1 MNTPV
6 FRLNP
11 TVVSRVVWRDL
22 FAELDLEI
30 DQVRS
35 RLAKLWEQ
43 CEATR
48 AKMEYNTGSISA
60 ASGLA
65 LYALARRFKP
75 RNVFEVGT
83 FVGKSTVSLALG
95 MDAARAEGGNVYTC
109 DASNDFFL
117 AYDGGAT
124 KITGFPRRT
133 STQALGELAA
143 RSAAGPIEL
152 FHLDGRLDP
161 ADLAPLQKIARP
173 DAIFAIDDFEG
184 AEKGVANLSL
194 LRSQQWLRGHVLAYP
209 PDRELLAAHG
219 LTSTSTTA
227 LLLPAALFGF
237 TNQ

>member
-1 MNTPV
+1 MTTPV

-11 TVVSRVVWRDL
+11 TVVSRVVWHDL

-30 DQVRS
+30 DQVRL

-95 MDAARAEGGNVYTC
+95 MDAARAEGGHVHTC
-109 DASNDFFL
+109 DASNDFHL
-117 AYDGGAT
+117 AYGGAT
-124 KITGFPRRT
+124 KIVGYPRRT

-143 RSAAGPIEL
+143 RAGAEPIDL
-152 FHLDGRLDP
+152 FHLDGRLDT
-161 ADLAPLQKIARP
+161 ADLALLQKVARP

-194 LRSQQWLRGHVLAYP
+194 LRSQPWLRGHVLGYP